1 MNKRGDLQSIIIMIV
16 ILFALGLGAI
26 LFSRVFLAVTT
37 ELKDV
42 PEFSNQTI
50 STIESVEGK
59 TIPFLDYLFFFSFIA
74 LSLGIII
81 SSIYINT
88 HPAIMIIF
96 IIALIIAIVLAGI
109 FANAFVEVGETSE
122 LSSTY
127 DQFTLTKMLITHL
140 PLAIFIVG
148 LLITI
153 ILYGKG
159 KAGGSSPV

>member
-1 MNKRGDLQSIIIMIV
+1 
-16 ILFALGLGAI
+16 
-26 LFSRVFLAVTT
+26 
-37 ELKDV
+37 
-42 PEFSNQTI
+42 
-50 STIESVEGK
+50 
-59 TIPFLDYLFFFSFIA
+59 
-74 LSLGIII
+74 
-81 SSIYINT
+81 
-88 HPAIMIIF
+88 MIIF